1 MIVISEIVCVKVPNF
16 GFVVFDSE
24 EAVEKALASR
34 PIMLEGN
41 HRWGTERYINNQYSR
56 IGPWGI
62 LLVEWKKVVIG
73 AGLWIRIRI
82 RIQGSLDPYPDPN
95 SQSGSGSRRAKN
107 DPLT

>member
-1 MIVISEIVCVKVPNF
+1 MKFYVKVPNF

-41 HRWGTERYINNQYSR
+41 HRLGTEREKDSR

-62 LLVEWKKVVIG
+62 LIVEWKKVVIG
-73 AGLWIRIRI
+73 GGLWIRIRI

>member
-1 MIVISEIVCVKVPNF
+1 VCVQVPNF

-41 HRWGTERYINNQYSR
+41 HRWGTEREIKNDDSR

-62 LLVEWKKVVIG
+62 LIVEWKKSS
-73 AGLWIRIRI
+73 LEHCC
-82 RIQGSLDPYPDPN
+82 GSLP
-95 SQSGSGSRRAKN
+95 SRAMS
-107 DPLT
+107 PFLQVEG